1 LTSNAQVRSG
11 WFTDHDMRLL
21 HIDVLRGILSASF
34 ALDQIEE
41 ESKVSKRV
49 PVNYLSILMNMTAV
63 FHGNRFTDFPS
74 MKFTEMKS
82 NKSLTISTNNIG
94 VMTIADLYTTA
105 AFEDN

>member
-1 LTSNAQVRSG
+1 
-11 WFTDHDMRLL
+11 
-21 HIDVLRGILSASF
+21 
-34 ALDQIEE
+34 
-41 ESKVSKRV
+41 
-49 PVNYLSILMNMTAV
+49 V